1 MLNQYSLRITHTP
14 PHRIRQTK
22 QATMEDTTT
31 VTKDTS
37 HQDVKVVQ
45 TIVSP
50 QESRADNETKTI
62 HPVWSFYFVL
72 KYLLCSFVIIYM
84 NKKIITTTLIVAI
97 ALLGLS
103 IYANYKSPNETTI
116 KTPPK
121 DEVSITYKNTEYGFD
136 FSLPVDWQGYTI
148 NKSTWTGYPLNKS
161 DAQSGAKLLIRNP
174 QWTTAA
180 PYEDL
185 PILVF
190 TIEQWNSYTKE
201 DFSISAAPIP
211 ATELGR
217 NNKYV
222 FALPPRWDF
231 DYSLGVE
238 QAQDI
243 IKGKPLQPFN
253 I

>member
-1 MLNQYSLRITHTP
+1 
-14 PHRIRQTK
+14 
-22 QATMEDTTT
+22 
-31 VTKDTS
+31 
-37 HQDVKVVQ
+37 
-45 TIVSP
+45 
-50 QESRADNETKTI
+50 
-62 HPVWSFYFVL
+62 
-72 KYLLCSFVIIYM
+72 M